1 MFQSIFQKQYNADAA
16 EVQSASSSIAELM
29 AKSGVM
35 NSTENPLAQAIQ
47 INKEQIEK
55 PPATESTPV
64 VTTNEDSQA
73 VTANQ
78 ETPTPEVKEQV
89 AVTPQIEERPP
100 VQPSWQEVLKQQPE
114 DDVLKTLG
122 LDASVVSLS
131 KELKENQQMMA
142 FFQHWKSN
150 GDVQSYLK
158 ELSTDYTKMP
168 AEEVMR
174 HQLKQEYPKA
184 TPQQIEALY
193 KREVVKAYSLDSE
206 DEDEK
211 LEGLALLEAKADKY
225 RDTLVSNQQNFLLP
239 KPPEPKAIEQ
249 PENNREQVV
258 HQEIESQK
266 SFVKNDP
273 YIRDIFQNKKF
284 TIGEGEDKFFFQV
297 DPEEVLE
304 AIYNPEKFTQAL
316 FDISQKDGKTVAT
329 PKAKEQFLA
338 GMILKYP
345 GFLC

>member
-211 LEGLALLEAKADKY
+211 L
-225 RDTLVSNQQNFLLP
+225 
-239 KPPEPKAIEQ
+239 
-249 PENNREQVV
+249 
-258 HQEIESQK
+258 
-266 SFVKNDP
+266 
-273 YIRDIFQNKKF
+273 
-284 TIGEGEDKFFFQV
+284 
-297 DPEEVLE
+297 
-304 AIYNPEKFTQAL
+304 
-316 FDISQKDGKTVAT
+316 
-329 PKAKEQFLA
+329 
-338 GMILKYP
+338 
-345 GFLC
+345 